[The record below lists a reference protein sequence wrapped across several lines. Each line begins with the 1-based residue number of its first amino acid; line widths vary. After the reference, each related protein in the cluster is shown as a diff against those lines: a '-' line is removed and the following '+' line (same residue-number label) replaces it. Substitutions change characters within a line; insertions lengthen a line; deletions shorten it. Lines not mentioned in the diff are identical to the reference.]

1 MRTKTQRLSRRR
13 FLSLA
18 GASAAGVAL
27 VACGGDGA
35 AVLVPPAGDGES
47 SEGNAASSAATRAL
61 TPTATPTPRP
71 IPPAGRLVRPLL
83 EGTPWETPLV
93 IAHSGRVGSAV
104 MFLGGVHGNEPGGWM
119 AAEEGATWEPAAGSL
134 LVVARANIVAT
145 HVLQR
150 TLPELGD
157 LNRLYPGSPAGTL
170 PMERMAAAIIEVARE
185 FGVDLLIDMHE
196 SWGFFAE
203 RTQNGTAFLGQTVT
217 SSSGPE
223 SGTIVPALLA
233 IANPRIGPGRDRL
246 VTRDQFPLPGATPAA
261 TPPSNATLGRGSSSL
276 SLGRHVPGLTP
287 VLVEMGQQD
296 QPEYRRVALH
306 LEVARAALELRGM
319 A

>member
-1 MRTKTQRLSRRR
+1 MSDQPRRLSRRT
-13 FLSLA
+13 FLALA
-18 GASAAGVAL
+18 ASSTASGAALLACGGSPAL
-27 VACGGDGA
+27 VAPTEGGD
-35 AVLVPPAGDGES
+35 D
-47 SEGNAASSAATRAL
+47 AASGPAL
-61 TPTATPTPRP
+61 TTAAPTVTPTPTPRP
-71 IPPAGRLVRPLL
+71 IPPAGRVERLL
-83 EGTPWETPLV
+83 LPGTPWETTLV
-93 IAHSGRVGSAV
+93 ATHSGRPGSAV
-104 MFLGGVHGNEPGGWM
+104 MFLGGVHGNEPGGWL
-119 AAEEGATWEPAAGSL
+119 AAEEVASWQPAAGSI
-134 LVVARANIVAT
+134 LVIPRANIVAT
-145 HVLQR
+145 RVLER

-157 LNRLYPGSPAGTL
+157 LNRLYPGSPSGML
-170 PMERMAAAIIEVARE
+170 PMERMAAAVIEVARE

-223 SGTIVPALLA
+223 SETIAPAL
-233 IANPRIGPGRDRL
+233 IARANANIPPGRDRI
-246 VTRDQFPLPGATPAA
+246 VTRDQFPLPGATPAT

-296 QPEYRRVALH
+296 QPEHRRVALH
-306 LEVARAALELRGM
+306 LEVARAALELRGV